1 MRFGKICNLDYFII
15 ETTSIDLL
23 ASTITYGRY
32 LELVEKQCEPS
43 ITTASSS
50 IRSST
55 IDPPQPFTH
64 TAAVTSD
71 SNRQQRRTQAQQSAT
86 DSSMFLPQLDDSTIR
101 PRHVEPDEIE
111 LKIADFLPET
121 AVKVSSS
128 SSSSSSSAAAA
139 ATSSK
144 GQRIDRLLL
153 AEGGRGRAALV
164 QVQVQPAGVPIGG
177 RTPGVENDSR
187 QDRTIDNCCD
197 RTHVT
202 SKPIPSTT
210 TTGNGTGNT
219 NGAIN
224 ANASANRSIDGA
236 RANTLQK
243 WANDLEFPQFAPALE
258 EELQDVELVAEN
270 FFF

>member
-1 MRFGKICNLDYFII
+1 MRFGKMWNLDYFII

-23 ASTITYGRY
+23 ASTIMYGRY

-50 IRSST
+50 IRSS
-55 IDPPQPFTH
+55 IVNPPQPFTH
-64 TAAVTSD
+64 TAAVTSG

-86 DSSMFLPQLDDSTIR
+86 GSSMFLPQLDDSTIR

-164 QVQVQPAGVPIGG
+164 QVQPAGVPIGG

-187 QDRTIDNCCD
+187 QDRKIDNGCD

-202 SKPIPSTT
+202 RKQIPSTT
-210 TTGNGTGNT
+210 TTGNDTGNT

-236 RANTLQK
+236 GANTLQK